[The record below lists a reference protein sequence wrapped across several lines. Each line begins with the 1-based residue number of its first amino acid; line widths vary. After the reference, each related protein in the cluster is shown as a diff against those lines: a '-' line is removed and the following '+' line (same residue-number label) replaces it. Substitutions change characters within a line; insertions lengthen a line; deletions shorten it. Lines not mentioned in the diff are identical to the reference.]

1 MTIRRRHALVR
12 RGVLLLPLVSLLVLP
27 PRASMGAQPP
37 AGAAQAPPP
46 LPVTPK
52 VPTSHAGLFAE
63 RDARA
68 VAAIGYLRCF
78 QGAVT
83 ALRTGALGQVPTGW
97 SIACLQQGREWRAVF
112 GELTE
117 EAPGFAVRRQL
128 ALRGDGAVVTDP
140 VDTARAGGVARA
152 LLRGLSA
159 PVPGRGVAEFVPL
172 VLHQGTYTEVWFL
185 SPPADPARVAVEA
198 YPALLA
204 HELIGPRSYK
214 NAEDDT
220 RLIARK
226 DLLGG
231 LELGRTRLGLRVA
244 MTAALRDRIV
254 DDAGGDRLDALLCLV
269 QAAWAAQRPDGGL
282 PAGVDPV
289 EGWIVTAGFP
299 ERGG

>member
-1 MTIRRRHALVR
+1 MTIRRRHAPVR
-12 RGVLLLPLVSLLVLP
+12 RGVLMLPLVSLLVLP
-27 PRASMGAQPP
+27 PRASLGAQPP
-37 AGAAQAPPP
+37 AGAAQTPPK

-78 QGAVT
+78 QGAVA

-97 SIACLQQGREWRAVF
+97 SIACVQQGREWRAVF

-117 EAPGFAVRRQL
+117 EAPGFAVRRQW

-172 VLHQGTYTEVWFL
+172 VLHQDTYTEVWFL
-185 SPPADPARVAVEA
+185 SPPADPARVAVGGDS
-198 YPALLA
+198 
-204 HELIGPRSYK
+204 LIQMNKEG
-214 NAEDDT
+214 T
-220 RLIARK
+220 R
-226 DLLGG
+226 
-231 LELGRTRLGLRVA
+231 ELGHSKRTPPVRTLAVPTEGARWTLASSEVTLPLLSELVVA
-244 MTAALRDRIV
+244 HMAADL
-254 DDAGGDRLDALLCLV
+254 
-269 QAAWAAQRPDGGL
+269 
-282 PAGVDPV
+282 
-289 EGWIVTAGFP
+289 FP
-299 ERGG
+299 EVTVRTLRYESTWTRRSARWTHRRR

>member
-52 VPTSHAGLFAE
+52 VPTSHAGLFAA

-185 SPPADPARVAVEA
+185 SPPADPARVAVGGDS
-198 YPALLA
+198 
-204 HELIGPRSYK
+204 LIQMNK
-214 NAEDDT
+214 E
-220 RLIARK
+220 
-226 DLLGG
+226 G
-231 LELGRTRLGLRVA
+231 LRELGHSKRTPPVRLVSVPTTGERWTLGSAEVTLPLLSELMVA
-244 MTAALRDRIV
+244 HMAADLIPEVTVRT
-254 DDAGGDRLDALLCLV
+254 
-269 QAAWAAQRPDGGL
+269 QRYESTWSRRTGR
-282 PAGVDPV
+282 
-289 EGWIVTAGFP
+289 WTH
-299 ERGG
+299 RRR